1 VAGTVAAIDNI
12 QDVVGVTPDAPLT
25 AVKVLGCSGSGS
37 TSGVIK
43 GVDWVTQNAQKPAI
57 ANMSLGGGRCGKEV
71 G

>member
-57 ANMSLGGGRCGKEV
+57 ANMSLGGGRRSEEV